1 MDVLE
6 RLHQNQV
13 YPIVLLIKFKSVKQI
28 KEIKDPR
35 HLVEKISQKDAKNMF
50 ESTQTLEADYKP
62 YISGT
67 DIFFYKRENF
77 FILTIVFF
85 RYNSCWS

>member
-28 KEIKDPR
+28 KEIKENESLTKDTVIEE
-35 HLVEKISQKDAKNMF
+35 LKAKYEKSLEKKRGAKKKLKEELYDKEEEI
-50 ESTQTLEADYKP
+50 ESA
-62 YISGT
+62 
-67 DIFFYKRENF
+67 
-77 FILTIVFF
+77 
-85 RYNSCWS
+85 

>member
-67 DIFFYKRENF
+67 YIFLQKGNL
-77 FILTIVFF
+77 FILSILFF
-85 RYNSCWS
+85 RYNSCRS